1 MNIKDVYKVSQNLL
15 PAKSLLANTKPASD
29 AVSVARAMTDILSVT
44 LFQVYF
50 RVEFYSNAGQCS
62 VIITMGKRGAL
73 IYDGQQCAHIPAF
86 SAVAVDTTGAGDAFN
101 GALAAAL
108 AKGESLVKAA
118 WYASAFA
125 SLAVEKEGAAN
136 MPDIS
141 LVDARIQQQNVAIQT
156 F

>member
-1 MNIKDVYKVSQNLL
+1 KA
-15 PAKSLLANTKPASD
+15 AKHIYNAGPC
-29 AVSVARAMTDILSVT
+29 SVT
-44 LFQVYF
+44 
-50 RVEFYSNAGQCS
+50 
-62 VIITMGKRGAL
+62 ITKGKKGAL
-73 IYDGQQCAHIPAF
+73 IYDKQPCAHIPAF